1 MYRNSK
7 NSIRDY
13 ETNIKMF
20 QEYQN
25 RPKRMSANLVKKKK
39 THCGILSI
47 TTTIRIKHN
56 KYYTAVVQWFYMI

>member
-1 MYRNSK
+1 MEIVK
-7 NSIRDY
+7 NSIRDH

-25 RPKRMSANLVKKKK
+25 RPKRMSENLVKKKNRR
-39 THCGILSI
+39 GVLSI

-56 KYYTAVVQWFYMI
+56 KYYAAVVQ